1 MQDNNTDSGL
11 LVPDVLSDLVILAEA
26 TVQRFVKQKIS
37 QSKTASVH
45 TSFERIL
52 NVDVTAKIIN
62 ATESEFDM
70 DLQVFITLPL
80 FINLDEHKLAEESA
94 DYALAEVEKKFI
106 ELKESSYRGI
116 DRDPKTT

>member
-11 LVPDVLSDLVILAEA
+11 LDPEILSDLVILAEV
-26 TVQRFVKQKIS
+26 TVQRFVKNKIS
-37 QSKTASVH
+37 QSKTASNH

-52 NVDVTAKIIN
+52 NVDVTVKIIN
-62 ATESEFDM
+62 ATEREFDM

-80 FINLDEHKLAEESA
+80 FINLDERKLAEESA

-106 ELKESSYRGI
+106 ELKGSSYRGI
-116 DRDPKTT
+116 ERDPKTP

>member
-1 MQDNNTDSGL
+1 LQVNNTDSGL
-11 LVPDVLSDLVILAEA
+11 LAPEILSDLVILAED

-37 QSKTASVH
+37 QSKTESDY

-70 DLQVFITLPL
+70 DLQVFITLPR
-80 FINLDEHKLAEESA
+80 FINLDEHRLAEESA

-106 ELKESSYRGI
+106 ALKGSSSREI
-116 DRDPKTT
+116 ERDPKTP

>member
-1 MQDNNTDSGL
+1 LQVNNTDSGL
-11 LVPDVLSDLVILAEA
+11 LAPEILSDLVILAED

-37 QSKTASVH
+37 QSKTESDY

-70 DLQVFITLPL
+70 DLQVFITLPR
-80 FINLDEHKLAEESA
+80 FINLDENKLAEESA

-106 ELKESSYRGI
+106 ALKGSSSSGI
-116 DRDPKTT
+116 ERDPKTP

>member
-11 LVPDVLSDLVILAEA
+11 LDPETLSELVILAED
-26 TVQRFVKQKIS
+26 TVQQFVKKKIS
-37 QSKTASVH
+37 QSKSASDH

-52 NVDVTAKIIN
+52 NLDVTAKIIN
-62 ATESEFDM
+62 VTESEFDM

-80 FINLDEHKLAEESA
+80 FINLDERKLAEESA

-106 ELKESSYRGI
+106 GLKGSSYRGI
-116 DRDPKTT
+116 ERDPIAP